1 MAYGLNKVQLIG
13 RLGADP
19 ELRFTD
25 NNVAVCRMRIA
36 TNESYKDQSGQLVDR
51 VEWHTVV
58 AWRRVA
64 EILGEHLK
72 KGAQVYIE
80 GKLQTR
86 EYDDKEGNK
95 RWSTE
100 VVVNDFMFLD
110 SKSDRGSGGG
120 YDQGGSGSGS
130 AGASTGGGQQGGSGG
145 DEGDLP
151 F

>member
-19 ELRFTD
+19 ELRYTD
-25 NNVAVCRMRIA
+25 SNVAVCRLRIA
-36 TNESYKDQSGQLVDR
+36 TNESYKDQNGQLVDR
-51 VEWHTVV
+51 TEWHTVV

-86 EYDDKEGNK
+86 EYEDKEKNK

-100 VVVNDFMFLD
+100 IVVNDFMFLD
-110 SKSDRGSGGG
+110 SKGDRG
-120 YDQGGSGSGS
+120 
-130 AGASTGGGQQGGSGG
+130 TGGGSGG
-145 DEGDLP
+145 SAPAPDLPDSGNAGADEGDLP